1 VPVVSASPAAEWE
14 VAGVNS
20 KVQLAELER
29 RHQLNIATA
38 LLEKG
43 VTLMD
48 PARIDVRGELMC
60 GRDVTIDVGCVFE
73 GRVELATACGR
84 RHCVL
89 VRRHGG
95 AGAQVKPFCHFEDA
109 VVGRKIADR
118 PVCAPA
124 PGYRAGR
131 RCPHR

>member
-1 VPVVSASPAAEWE
+1 MPVVSAQPSAEWE

-29 RHQLNIATA
+29 RHQLNLANA

-48 PARIDVRGELMC
+48 PARIDVRGELVC

-73 GRVELATACGR
+73 GRVELADGVHGR
-84 RHCVL
+84 R
-89 VRRHGG
+89 
-95 AGAQVKPFCHFEDA
+95 AQRDRQRDA
-109 VVGRKIADR
+109 SR
-118 PVCAPA
+118 PA
-124 PGYRAGR
+124 PRSSRSATSKKRWSGR
-131 RCPHR
+131 SR